1 MEQLYAQLID
11 TATLLYIKQHSLVL
25 EIDAIMKSW
34 RAAVES
40 WSFPVLQKSY
50 RLLLY
55 RGDRERSP
63 KIDVKCVI
71 TATFGHYIWKA
82 IPPRSK

>member
-34 RAAVES
+34 RAAVGS
-40 WSFPVLQKSY
+40 
-50 RLLLY
+50 
-55 RGDRERSP
+55 
-63 KIDVKCVI
+63 
-71 TATFGHYIWKA
+71 
-82 IPPRSK
+82 